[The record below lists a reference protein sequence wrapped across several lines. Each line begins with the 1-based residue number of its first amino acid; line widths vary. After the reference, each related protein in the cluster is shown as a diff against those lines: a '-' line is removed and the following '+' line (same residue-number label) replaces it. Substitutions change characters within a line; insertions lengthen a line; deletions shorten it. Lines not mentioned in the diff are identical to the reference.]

1 MSSPQDLSQPTATT
15 RNAFADPMLFI
26 LIPSSPSTTAV
37 AQSKSVFIS
46 DGAKPAKKVR
56 QIGTQDRPLETGY
69 YELLNVPITATT
81 DNIKRAY
88 RHLAI
93 KHHPDKSPDDPEAE
107 DCFKQIAITY
117 QTLSDPALRKKYKP
131 CPLHLILLQATQ
143 TQLGFAGR
151 LYMRGAHVRSDMH
164 QHQRGLEELLEFQI
178 RHSAQLPPIPSH
190 QIPSLTQGGYVDPE
204 ELFGVIFAREMKAA
218 LQEAEDAERQSRSKD
233 AKGRE
238 IMSPEEKGKRKE
250 KEHQKAAEKVAGRAK
265 RVEQPVEN
273 LTQKLGIF
281 TEPAT
286 GPEDT
291 DVSRSWIEAEYGS

>member
-1 MSSPQDLSQPTATT
+1 
-15 RNAFADPMLFI
+15 MLFI
-26 LIPSSPSTTAV
+26 LIPSSHSTTAV

-88 RHLAI
+88 RTSIFLSSSRSWSLWYDSPTPGHLEI

-151 LYMRGAHVRSDMH
+151 LYMRGAHVHSDMH

-178 RHSAQLPPIPSH
+178 RHSAQLPPVPSH
-190 QIPSLTQGGYVDPE
+190 QIPSLV
-204 ELFGVIFAREMKAA
+204 
-218 LQEAEDAERQSRSKD
+218 
-233 AKGRE
+233 AKIR
-238 IMSPEEKGKRKE
+238 
-250 KEHQKAAEKVAGRAK
+250 
-265 RVEQPVEN
+265 
-273 LTQKLGIF
+273 
-281 TEPAT
+281 
-286 GPEDT
+286 D
-291 DVSRSWIEAEYGS
+291 